1 MTTENTVQESNTVQ
15 EHTSSVESSIGA
27 EIAPK
32 GEQYTTEST
41 LYAEPIAHFGSFTV
55 TNSLFTSTIVVFII
69 IIISIVV
76 KLSIKKIPRG
86 IQNLFEIVIEG
97 AENLC
102 DQVTGDRKVTDKAFP
117 IVFAIFMFV
126 ILNNWI
132 GILPLGG
139 FGLVEMGEHGNL
151 FIPIIRSGTADIN
164 GTLPLAIMSVIGANI
179 FGILSI
185 GIWKTINKYLNFNV
199 LGSIFT
205 KIRKDPMILM
215 TAPIMFAVGVLEL
228 VGEFAK
234 VASLSFRLFGNVFAG
249 EVLLASMGAIL
260 MYILPTPFLLLEVMV
275 GVIQAF
281 IFAILTLV
289 YYTIASSDHDEDHD
303 KAEDHAKEVELSGVH

>member
-1 MTTENTVQESNTVQ
+1 MTTENTVQESNTIQ